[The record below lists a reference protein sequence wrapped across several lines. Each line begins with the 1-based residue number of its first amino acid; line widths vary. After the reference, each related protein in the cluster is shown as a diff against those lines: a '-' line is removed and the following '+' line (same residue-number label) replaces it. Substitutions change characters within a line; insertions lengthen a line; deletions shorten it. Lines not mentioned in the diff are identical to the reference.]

1 MKVFNIIRSQEWWAH
16 KLPPLLAIG
25 YATAL
30 MSTQLLYKVALWLVF
45 LLSSLVVGAIYVSV
59 INDITDLEE
68 DIASGKSNRIQQ
80 VPPKFRWIIPA
91 ACVLLGIGF
100 GYFIYPDLLSC
111 LLYLLSWIVFS
122 LYSIEPVRLKNRGI
136 LGVLADGCGSHVF
149 TSLLMVSSVSYVT
162 KQPINWIWFCSAGI
176 WALCYGLR
184 GILWHQFADRE
195 NDIKV
200 NLNTYASKVAPQDFK
215 NKGILLVA
223 LEIISL
229 TVMLYEIDLAAP
241 VIALVLY
248 FILVY
253 IRYDRYKNQLI
264 IVMKTDDRPFQILMA
279 DYYQMLFPISL
290 LVFAV
295 SLNTVNLIILAIH
308 VLLFPYVLWLALYD
322 YVIYAAAI
330 FFKRFRMS
338 GNNNNNNNI

>member
-1 MKVFNIIRSQEWWAH
+1 MKVFNVIRSQEWWAH

-30 MSTQLLYKVALWLVF
+30 LSPVPLYKVALWLIF

-80 VPPKFRWIIPA
+80 VPVNFRWLIPA
-91 ACVLLGIGF
+91 AAVLLGIGF
-100 GYFIYPDLLSC
+100 GYFLYPDLLSC

-149 TSLLMVSSVSYVT
+149 PSLLMVSSISYIT
-162 KQPINWIWFCSAGI
+162 QQQINWIWFASAGV
-176 WALCYGLR
+176 WAMSYGLR
-184 GILWHQFADRE
+184 GILWHQFADRD

-200 NLNTYASKVAPQDFK
+200 KLNTYASKVEPQDFK
-215 NKGILLVA
+215 NKGRALFI
-223 LEIISL
+223 LEIL
-229 TVMLYEIDLAAP
+229 ALGVMLYQIHLMAP
-241 VIALVLY
+241 VIALGLYLVLV
-248 FILVY
+248 F

-264 IVMKTDDRPFQILMA
+264 IIMKTDERPFQIMMA

-290 LVFAV
+290 LLFSV
-295 SLNTVNLIILAIH
+295 SLDSINIIILLVHI
-308 VLLFPYVLWLALYD
+308 VLFPYVLWLALYD
-322 YVIYAAAI
+322 YMIYTGAI
-330 FFKRFRMS
+330 FFRRYRVPD
-338 GNNNNNNNI
+338 NNFDQ